1 MNHSKVDRLILAVY
15 SECASCS
22 ILLMQTAAV
31 AGRQPNF
38 SSALKSFPKQTEQAL
53 IFKTPALFPYSGP
66 EPMTGQTQGS
76 PKIVVYNHTKAN
88 ITSGRI
94 LSWALKPIGSEV
106 GSHSWK
112 VLQKL
117 LRNFHGEII
126 TCNCALVNLCFVGLV
141 DDLDFLPEGILQLQQ
156 LKIPGNTTIW

>member
-66 EPMTGQTQGS
+66 ESMTGQTQGS

-94 LSWALKPIGSEV
+94 LSWALKPCNRLCGWLTQLEGS
-106 GSHSWK
+106 SKTSSQLSRRDHNMQLCPCQS
-112 VLQKL
+112 L
-117 LRNFHGEII
+117 LCWPCR
-126 TCNCALVNLCFVGLV
+126 
-141 DDLDFLPEGILQLQQ
+141 
-156 LKIPGNTTIW
+156 